1 MDYKNAEH
9 HIRVEPSKEG
19 QEIKIMK
26 GERQAICCLTL
37 FLCFFENR
45 KGIRKC
51 VEFDKCKFVGFYF
64 IGQFLKNAQN
74 FKEI

>member
-1 MDYKNAEH
+1 
-9 HIRVEPSKEG
+9 
-19 QEIKIMK
+19 MK
-26 GERQAICCLTL
+26 GERQVICCLTL
-37 FLCFFENR
+37 LLCSFENR

-64 IGQFLKNAQN
+64 IGQFLESAQN